1 MKLFKIALP
10 LALLLSL
17 PLSASADICTWTNS
31 VTIYSPSS
39 ASVNYFCNVN
49 GSVVATKIISTSA
62 VGTSSCSLSLNSGI
76 YNKGTCD
83 SPNISTTAC
92 PNSGV
97 VYGVFLASQWSNN
110 INSIEQLCG
119 ACGYNV
125 SLATPGSG
133 ETQLR
138 VTCK

>member
-10 LALLLSL
+10 FALLLSL
-17 PLSASADICTWTNS
+17 PLSASADSCSWANS
-31 VTIYSPSS
+31 VTTYSPSS
-39 ASVNYFCNVN
+39 VSVNYFCSIS
-49 GSVVATKIISTSA
+49 GSVVATKTISTSA
-62 VGTSSCSLSLNSGI
+62 AGASSCSISLNSGV

-83 SPNISTTAC
+83 SPNITTSAC

-125 SLATPGSG
+125 SLATPGAG

>member
-10 LALLLSL
+10 FALLLSL
-17 PLSASADICTWTNS
+17 PLSASANCTWTNS
-31 VTIYSPSS
+31 TAIQSPSS
-39 ASVNYFCNVN
+39 VSVNYFCTIN
-49 GSVVATKIISTSA
+49 GSVVATKTVSTNA
-62 VGTSSCSLSLNSGI
+62 VGTSSCSISLNNGV

-97 VYGVFLASQWSNN
+97 VYGVFLASQWSNHSS
-110 INSIEQLCG
+110 SIERLCG

-125 SLATPGSG
+125 SLATPPGSN
-133 ETQLR
+133 ETHLR